1 MGIIDDRIR
10 CQGPVATL
18 GRILAG
24 IGRVGVG
31 GGGAFNLH
39 LGIVLFVVR
48 HAGVE
53 TVHGRLTTTLVHG
66 DFRSRGPRPRMS
78 RWGPRGVVELQ
89 LNIGELSAV
98 FIEDTLKVPR
108 GCVPIPIFVHMFIAR
123 GSLSNK
129 TRPSLN
135 VLYLRT
141 ARRQAMVVKP
151 DSNMDKVHVA
161 SVEGKSFAMT
171 IPHRELGHLDDLS
184 IQSTDREEVDELR
197 RPVAAGYFGRHLLV
211 STEGGI
217 FRKIPD
223 SLDIREERLAEGGS
237 LFRSGK
243 AGDTTFPNGSH
254 PSGPAPNRDTSPVS
268 TGCLRQVGGGSDLDV
283 GGHG

>member
-1 MGIIDDRIR
+1 MGIINDRIR
-10 CQGPVATL
+10 CRGPVATL

-24 IGRVGVG
+24 ISRVGVG
-31 GGGAFNLH
+31 GGGAFDLH

-53 TVHGRLTTTLVHG
+53 TVHGGLTTTLVHG
-66 DFRSRGPRPRMS
+66 DFRSCGPRPRVS
-78 RWGPRGVVELQ
+78 GWGLRGVVELQ
-89 LNIGELSAV
+89 LNIGKLSAV
-98 FIEDTLKVPR
+98 FIEDTLKVPQ
-108 GCVPIPIFVHMFIAR
+108 GCVPIPIFVHVFVAR

-141 ARRQAMVVKP
+141 EGRQAMVVKP

-161 SVEGKSFAMT
+161 SVEGESFATT
-171 IPHRELGHLDDLS
+171 IPHRELGRLDDLS
-184 IQSTDREEVDELR
+184 IQSTDREEVDELCQ
-197 RPVAAGYFGRHLLV
+197 PVAAGYFGRHLLV

-223 SLDIREERLAEGGS
+223 SLKIREERLPEGGS
-237 LFRSGK
+237 LLRSGK
-243 AGDTTFPNGSH
+243 VGDTAFP
-254 PSGPAPNRDTSPVS
+254 
-268 TGCLRQVGGGSDLDV
+268 RQF
-283 GGHG
+283 